1 MANETTTQLKPIAGV
16 KPPEVVTLYAPDG
29 TAQPVAPVDA
39 REILAAN
46 LGYTT
51 EPPSAPP
58 PVVTDDLPAHFP
70 GLLSLKEAG
79 ITKLSELDGQ
89 TEEEL
94 TKIKGIGVPTAKQI
108 IAKLKALQFTES

>member
-1 MANETTTQLKPIAGV
+1 MKNEQTTSLKPILGA
-16 KPPEVVTLYAPDG
+16 KPPETVTLYAPDG
-29 TAQPVAPVDA
+29 TAQQVAPVDA
-39 REILAAN
+39 REILASN

-51 EPPSAPP
+51 EPPSAPA

-70 GLLSLKEAG
+70 GLISLKEAG

-94 TKIKGIGVPTAKQI
+94 TEIKGIGEATAKQI
-108 IAKLKALQFTES
+108 LAKLKALQFTES